1 MNNIA
6 TYEAIAE
13 VFLKNKHR
21 LYYIAYSYVSSAY
34 IVEEIVADTLL
45 AVLEKA
51 PIFTS
56 EKQCLCY
63 IKQAVRNRAIS
74 YLTPPV
80 WTGARPFPRSFLRAF
95 GRAFLSKSA
104 SKVGFDGQTA
114 NRTLKTS

>member
-1 MNNIA
+1 MNSIA

-74 YLTPPV
+74 YP
-80 WTGARPFPRSFLRAF
+80 A
-95 GRAFLSKSA
+95 
-104 SKVGFDGQTA
+104 QTI
-114 NRTLKTS
+114 LDK

>member
-45 AVLEKA
+45 AVLEKSA
-51 PIFTS
+51 DFYKRKTMFMLH
-56 EKQCLCY
+56 K
-63 IKQAVRNRAIS
+63 
-74 YLTPPV
+74 
-80 WTGARPFPRSFLRAF
+80 TGCPQQSHK
-95 GRAFLSKSA
+95 LSK
-104 SKVGFDGQTA
+104 KEIC
-114 NRTLKTS
+114 